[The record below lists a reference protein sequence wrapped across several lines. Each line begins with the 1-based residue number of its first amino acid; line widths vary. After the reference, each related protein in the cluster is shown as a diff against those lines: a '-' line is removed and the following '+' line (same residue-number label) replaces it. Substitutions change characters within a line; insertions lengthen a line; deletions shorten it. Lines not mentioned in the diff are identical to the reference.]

1 MVELNKE
8 SLKIW
13 QDLDRE
19 PIRYDYGVK
28 AGELIIDIGSYQ
40 REWSNEMIKRYGCK
54 TECFEALDNRAAWKF
69 DGTIEVGG
77 AYYYTSSLLPPT
89 GSVQCVDIAP
99 YLQQE
104 IAVLK
109 MNIEG
114 GEYELLSYII
124 EKGLHKNIRNL
135 QVQFHEVEGLSFQLL
150 YDGLAVELSKTHKL
164 SWRYPFCWENWERKD
179 IC

>member
-1 MVELNKE
+1 MVGLNKE
-8 SLKIW
+8 SLKVW
-13 QDLDRE
+13 QDQNLE
-19 PIRYDYGVK
+19 HLRYDYEIGPHQR
-28 AGELIIDIGSYQ
+28 IIDIGSYQ
-40 REWSNEMIKRYGCK
+40 YEWVRGMIHRCK
-54 TECFEALDNRAAWKF
+54 YVIMSECFEALDNRAAWKF
-69 DGTIEVGG
+69 DGHIEVGG

-99 YLQQE
+99 YLQNE

-135 QVQFHEVEGLSFQLL
+135 QVQFHEVEGLPYQLL

-164 SWRYPFCWENWERKD
+164 SWRYPFCWENWERK
-179 IC
+179 